1 MTGRRAASTDAIDT
15 TTIAFHY
22 DGNGCRVTTV
32 GVANLV
38 IFGVLEENEER
49 ENISTKAYKQRPLR
63 KTILAEGAIARSMTL
78 CGGVLFAS

>member
-1 MTGRRAASTDAIDT
+1 MTGRRAASTDAIHT
-15 TTIAFHY
+15 ATIAFHH
-22 DGNGCRVTTV
+22 DGNGCRLTTV

-38 IFGVLEENEER
+38 IFGVLEENEEG
-49 ENISTKAYKQRPLR
+49 ENISTKAYKQRLLR